1 MSDRAPDV
9 TVDAEPV
16 TGADRISSLDTL
28 RGIALCGILLMNIA
42 GFGLP
47 FAYSDPTNF
56 GGDTGVNLLAWM
68 TTTLFFEGTMR
79 GLFTLLFG
87 AGIILLTQRL
97 EGKEFRLP
105 VADIYYRRNL
115 WLIAFGVIHG
125 YLLLWVGEILY
136 YYGLAALFLYP
147 FRKVRPLFLT
157 ILGILCLASLVPK
170 NLYFYQESVAGQ
182 TAAAQV
188 ALLEASGDAVD
199 PELKEKADGWA
210 EHLKYKKPE
219 DRLIQADIQGMT
231 SGYVTAVAHVTPIL
245 TEFQSYDTYVWVF
258 WDVIGFMLI
267 GMALLRWGVLGAS
280 RSSRFYLVMG
290 ALGYAVGLPVNI
302 YEIVH
307 IMGSGFDALAFER
320 AYLTYDV
327 GRLGMTFGH
336 LGLILYAFKQNWI
349 PRLMA
354 RMSAVGRMALTNYIG
369 HTAICST
376 LFYGF
381 GFYGQLQRWQLYV
394 LVFAIWAFQLWASPL
409 WMKYFR
415 FGPLEWLWRS
425 LTYWQLQP
433 LRRRPGDGMTPAPT
447 GA

>member
-1 MSDRAPDV
+1 MGSHTDDV
-9 TVDAEPV
+9 TVDAEPI
-16 TGADRISSLDTL
+16 TGGDRISSLDTV
-28 RGIALCGILLMNIA
+28 RGLALCGILLMNIT
-42 GFGLP
+42 GFGFP
-47 FAYSDPTNF
+47 FGYADPTNY
-56 GGDTGVNLLAWM
+56 GGDTGLNLLAWI

-79 GLFTLLFG
+79 GMFTMLFG
-87 AGIILLTQRL
+87 AGVILLTQRL
-97 EGKEFRLP
+97 ESRSTTIP

-157 ILGILCLASLVPK
+157 ILGIVCLASLVPK
-170 NLYFYQESVAGQ
+170 NLYFYQESAAGHA
-182 TAAAQV
+182 AAAQV
-188 ALLEASGDAVD
+188 ALLEESGDPVD

-219 DRLIQADIQGMT
+219 ERVIQADIEGMT
-231 SGYVTAVAHVTPIL
+231 SGYLPALAHVTPIL
-245 TEFQSYDTYVWVF
+245 AEFQSYDTYVWVF

-267 GMALLRWGVLGAS
+267 GMALLKWGILSAS
-280 RSSRFYLVMG
+280 HPPRFFLVM
-290 ALGYAVGLPVNI
+290 AILGYAIGIPMNVF
-302 YEIVH
+302 EISQ
-307 IMGSGFDALAFER
+307 IMGSGFDPLAFER
-320 AYLTYDV
+320 NYLTYDL

-336 LGLILYAFKQNWI
+336 LGLILYAFRLKRI

-354 RMSAVGRMALTNYIG
+354 RLAAVGRMALTNYIG
-369 HTAICST
+369 HTVVCST

-381 GFYGQLQRWQLYV
+381 GLYGDLQRYQLYFV
-394 LVFAIWAFQLWASPL
+394 VFAIWAFQLWASPI
-409 WMKYFR
+409 WMRHFR

-433 LRRRPGDGMTPAPT
+433 FRRSGGGMTPAAQQ
-447 GA
+447 G